1 MFDKLVKEVM
11 TKFTNKDAKNID
23 HTMIKILL
31 PKLNEHILQIRW
43 KGVEKGQYEVKHCK
57 GHWKSISLT

>member
-31 PKLNEHILQIRW
+31 PKLNEHILQIR
-43 KGVEKGQYEVKHCK
+43 
-57 GHWKSISLT
+57 